1 MIGNHLFPTLI
12 ECRNSEK
19 SNARKHHTAKNLSC
33 YSQQML
39 SFSQHFAEKFCLE
52 NACGVMFTDICC
64 HLTDMT
70 FLGVISST
78 MMKCVVI
85 MNYLFQ

>member
-1 MIGNHLFPTLI
+1 MALGVVVVSG
-12 ECRNSEK
+12 SEK
-19 SNARKHHTAKNLSC
+19 NVSERLMSVNITQQRIC
-33 YSQQML
+33 RVISQQML
-39 SFSQHFAEKFCLE
+39 YFSQHFAEQFCLE
-52 NACGVMFTDICC
+52 NACRVMFTDICC